1 MSICMVGERVKKLV
15 DKISGE
21 EDSGLGNS
29 PLLEEHR
36 DKIEARM
43 TSAGGCCD
51 ATQVAEAVRS
61 DKQEYR

>member
-1 MSICMVGERVKKLV
+1 MVGERVKKLV
-15 DKISGE
+15 DKISRE
-21 EDSGLGNS
+21 EENKLSDS

-36 DKIEARM
+36 DRIEARM
-43 TSAGGCCD
+43 SSAGGCCD